1 MIKLFQFFFVMTA
14 FSLLCSIAELDKS
27 DDWLLKY
34 AEKSTNELR
43 RDKRIEPL
51 IQRSVP
57 HEIYKNLLDALSG
70 PPDPVF
76 VVKNRFISLS
86 ACVAHYCPMK
96 GFFWTDIKSKI
107 GIGVIWGDDYNEP
120 DRLQIGSNKTTHDK
134 FPAEAKQALINWLS
148 DNDLHPQKVTFIEQT
163 GKNVALDSADFQP
176 PVKFLPPDSGPSFDC
191 LKANGVIE
199 KTICN
204 NGNLA
209 SSDLS
214 LSELFYEIKTGHAE
228 LSARKELIDF
238 QRAWIK
244 DRNAKCSLDNNIVS
258 CIENSYKEQYK
269 KLMNWIPRGT

>member
-27 DDWLLKY
+27 DDRLLKY

-43 RDKRIEPL
+43 WDKRIEPL

-107 GIGVIWGDDYNEP
+107 GI
-120 DRLQIGSNKTTHDK
+120 
-134 FPAEAKQALINWLS
+134 
-148 DNDLHPQKVTFIEQT
+148 
-163 GKNVALDSADFQP
+163 
-176 PVKFLPPDSGPSFDC
+176 
-191 LKANGVIE
+191 
-199 KTICN
+199 
-204 NGNLA
+204 
-209 SSDLS
+209 
-214 LSELFYEIKTGHAE
+214 
-228 LSARKELIDF
+228 AR
-238 QRAWIK
+238 
-244 DRNAKCSLDNNIVS
+244 
-258 CIENSYKEQYK
+258 
-269 KLMNWIPRGT
+269 